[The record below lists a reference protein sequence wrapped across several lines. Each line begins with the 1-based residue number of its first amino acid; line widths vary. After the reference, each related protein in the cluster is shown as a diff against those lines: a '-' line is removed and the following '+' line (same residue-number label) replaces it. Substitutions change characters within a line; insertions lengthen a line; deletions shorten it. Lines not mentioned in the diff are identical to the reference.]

1 MDYRKTIK
9 RRLKDLHMT
18 QKQLAE
24 KLGMSENSITS
35 FMTGKAH
42 VSFVNFVKI
51 MDILEMQILFIPN
64 EDLK

>member
-1 MDYRKTIK
+1 MDYRKAIK

-35 FMTGKAH
+35 LMTGKTHATFDH
-42 VSFVNFVKI
+42 IVQI
-51 MDILEMQILFIPN
+51 MDLLEMQILFIPN